1 VSFISYMF
9 LVSMSDAA
17 ASLSDVCHL
26 ACVARKFIN
35 TAFV

>member
-9 LVSMSDAA
+9 LVSLSQ
-17 ASLSDVCHL
+17 ASVCLSDVCHL
-26 ACVARKFIN
+26 TCVTRNFIN